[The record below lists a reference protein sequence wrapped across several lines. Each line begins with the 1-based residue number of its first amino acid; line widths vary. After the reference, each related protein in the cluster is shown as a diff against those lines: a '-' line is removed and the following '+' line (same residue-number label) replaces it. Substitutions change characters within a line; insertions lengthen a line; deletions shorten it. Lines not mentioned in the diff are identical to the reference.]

1 MKSEEDM
8 PKNMAHEPANHETR
22 LQTKNKHEQATL
34 LRRRDDEDARTECGF
49 TREELRALVVEMI
62 G

>member
-1 MKSEEDM
+1 M

-22 LQTKNKHEQATL
+22 LETKTKPEQAAL

>member
-1 MKSEEDM
+1 MKSEESM

-22 LQTKNKHEQATL
+22 LQTKTKPEQAA
-34 LRRRDDEDARTECGF
+34 LRRRGDDEDARTECGF

>member
-1 MKSEEDM
+1 M